1 MSEQSPPPQ
10 LPPPRSWIFGPAG
23 RTDYVAKFAACG
35 ADAGILDLEDATPEH
50 EKANHRA
57 TLVNSAD
64 GLGVEGLRLFIRTN
78 SPGTVHFEA
87 DVEAAALVGVD
98 GIVVPMLTS
107 ANEVQ
112 YLREVMGRS
121 GLGAA
126 TLVGGIETAAAVLDA
141 REICG
146 AGLDFVY
153 FGAEDFIADLGGVRS
168 ASNHECAVARSMVV
182 MAAASARI
190 GAIDQVVTEIDDSA
204 RFAREATEAR
214 NMGFSGKLC
223 IHPSQVPVANAAFD
237 PTEAELSWAQ
247 GVLEAA
253 SDAAQEGRGA
263 VKYQGQMI
271 DAPAVSRARQ
281 LLARFGGRK

>member
-1 MSEQSPPPQ
+1 MSEQSPLPQ
-10 LPPPRSWIFGPAG
+10 LPPRSWIFGPAG

-57 TLVNSAD
+57 TLVESAD

-78 SPGTVHFEA
+78 SPGSVHFEP

-98 GIVVPMLTS
+98 GIVVPMLRS
-107 ANEVQ
+107 ASEV
-112 YLREVMGRS
+112 RHVRDAMGRS

-126 TLVGGIETAAAVLDA
+126 TLVGGIETAGSVLDG

-153 FGAEDFIADLGGVRS
+153 FGAEDFITDLGGVRT

-182 MAAASARI
+182 MAAASAGI
-190 GAIDQVVTEIDDSA
+190 GAIDQVVPDITDSA

-214 NMGFSGKLC
+214 NLGFRGKLC
-223 IHPSQVPVANAAFD
+223 IHPSQVPLANTAFD
-237 PTEAELSWAQ
+237 PSEDELSWAQ
-247 GVLEAA
+247 GVVEAA
-253 SDAAQEGRGA
+253 SDAAQEGHGA
-263 VKYQGQMI
+263 VKYEGQMI
-271 DAPAVSRARQ
+271 DAPVVSRARQ